1 MNRKNKLLLLGISWF
16 IIVTILYTTGT
27 LTTDLNKISHSIKGN
42 PIVMQ
47 LIFVLLSTIRIVFF
61 IPQTIFILIG
71 SVIFGPYIGFFL
83 SLLSLALSQSLVYFI
98 GRYLNV
104 QILGE
109 DFIDN
114 HSNTI
119 NIIKKYG
126 YKILVLGIVCP
137 IAPSD
142 LITASAACIK
152 LNYKKCIS
160 LIVMAD
166 APMIFLYGFLG
177 ARIEGTYLFKILAV
191 LAITFISYYSFVIW
205 NKITKCA

>member
-16 IIVTILYTTGT
+16 IIVAILYTTGT
-27 LTTDLNKISHSIKGN
+27 LTTDLNKISHIIKGN

-83 SLLSLALSQSLVYFI
+83 SLLSLVLSQSLVYFI
-98 GRYLNV
+98 GRYLNT

-114 HSNTI
+114 NSNTI

-177 ARIEGTYLFKILAV
+177 SKIEGTYLFKILAV

>member
-16 IIVTILYTTGT
+16 IIVAILYTTGI
-27 LTTDLNKISHSIKGN
+27 LTTDLNKISHIIKGN

-71 SVIFGPYIGFFL
+71 SVIFGPYISFFL

-142 LITASAACIK
+142 LITASAASIK

-177 ARIEGTYLFKILAV
+177 ARIEGTYLRF
-191 LAITFISYYSFVIW
+191 
-205 NKITKCA
+205 

>member
-16 IIVTILYTTGT
+16 IIVAILYATGI
-27 LTTDLNKISHSIKGN
+27 LTTDLNKISHIIKGN
-42 PIVMQ
+42 LLVMQ

-71 SVIFGPYIGFFL
+71 SVIFGPYISFFL

-98 GRYLNV
+98 GRYLNT

-114 HSNTI
+114 NSNTI

-177 ARIEGTYLFKILAV
+177 AQIEGTYLFNILAV
-191 LAITFISYYSFVIW
+191 LAIAFISYYSFVIW